1 MSKRI
6 FQQSTF
12 TPTQQAD
19 QVLTGS
25 WMCLNGGAT
34 NVILKIGKI
43 ILAGQA
49 ASSAIN
55 AMCLARTSA
64 LGVTPTALALPNS
77 DGFANVNATAMTTVP
92 VAYVAAATAPNR
104 SPAVTIAR
112 LNLVFNA
119 FGGIMTWQTN
129 PGSEEEWT
137 SIGSTVTSQ
146 SESVLSAYNVGAP
159 GRRVL
164 LRSSVSH
171 HSPAQGEGW
180 APSPYLF
187 GK

>member
-1 MSKRI
+1 MSKRL

-12 TPTQQAD
+12 TPTQQVD

-25 WMCLNGGAT
+25 WMALKAGSAT
-34 NVILKIGKI
+34 DILKIGKI
-43 ILAGQA
+43 IEAGQA

-55 AMCLARTSA
+55 AMCLARSST
-64 LGVTPTALALPNS
+64 LGITPTALALPNS
-77 DGFANVNATAMTTVP
+77 DAPVNIAATTVTTAP
-92 VAYVAAATAPNR
+92 VAFVAAATAPNR

-129 PGSEEEWT
+129 PGSEEEWVSVGVATT
-137 SIGSTVTSQ
+137 SN

-159 GRRVL
+159 GAMSGEFFYEVL
-164 LRSSVSH
+164 
-171 HSPAQGEGW
+171 
-180 APSPYLF
+180 
-187 GK
+187 

>member
-25 WMCLNGGAT
+25 WMALKAGSAT
-34 NVILKIGKI
+34 DILKIGKI
-43 ILAGQA
+43 VLAGQA
-49 ASSAIN
+49 ASSSIN
-55 AMCLARTSA
+55 AMCLARSSV
-64 LGVTPTALALPNS
+64 LGITPTALALPNS
-77 DGFANVNATAMTTVP
+77 DGSANVAATAVTTVP
-92 VAYVAAATAPNR
+92 VAFVAAATAPNR
-104 SPAVTIAR
+104 SPAVTVAR

-137 SIGSTVTSQ
+137 SVGVATTSN

-159 GRRVL
+159 GAMSGEFFYEVL
-164 LRSSVSH
+164 
-171 HSPAQGEGW
+171 
-180 APSPYLF
+180 
-187 GK
+187 

>member
-1 MSKRI
+1 MSKRL

-19 QVLTGS
+19 GVLTGS
-25 WMCLNGGAT
+25 WMALKAGSASD
-34 NVILKIGKI
+34 ILKIGKI
-43 ILAGQA
+43 VLAGQA

-55 AMCLARTSA
+55 AMCLARSST
-64 LGVTPTALALPNS
+64 LGITPTALALPNS
-77 DGFANVNATAMTTVP
+77 DGPANIAATTVTTVP
-92 VAYVAAATAPNR
+92 VAFIAAATAPNR

-137 SIGSTVTSQ
+137 SVGVATTSN

-159 GRRVL
+159 GAMSGEFFYEVL
-164 LRSSVSH
+164 
-171 HSPAQGEGW
+171 
-180 APSPYLF
+180 
-187 GK
+187 

>member
-19 QVLTGS
+19 GVLTGS
-25 WMCLNGGAT
+25 WMAIKPGTAT
-34 NVILKIGKI
+34 DIMKIGKI
-43 ILAGQA
+43 VLAGQA
-49 ASSAIN
+49 STSAIN
-55 AMCLARTSA
+55 AMCLARSSA
-64 LGVTPTALALPNS
+64 LGITPTALALPNS
-77 DGFANVNATAMTTVP
+77 DGFANTNATAMGTVP

-104 SPAVTIAR
+104 SPAATVAR

-137 SIGSTVTSQ
+137 SFGNATTSQ

-159 GRRVL
+159 GAM
-164 LRSSVSH
+164 S
-171 HSPAQGEGW
+171 GEFF
-180 APSPYLF
+180 YEIL
-187 GK
+187 

>member
-25 WMCLNGGAT
+25 WMAIKAGSAT
-34 NVILKIGKI
+34 DILKIGKI

-49 ASSAIN
+49 ATSAIN
-55 AMCLARTSA
+55 AMCLARSSTLA
-64 LGVTPTALALPNS
+64 ITPTALALPNS
-77 DGFANVNATAMTTVP
+77 DGSANVNAITVTTLP
-92 VAYVAAATAPNR
+92 VAFVAAATAPNR

-119 FGGIMTWQTN
+119 FGGVMTWQTN

-137 SIGSTVTSQ
+137 SVGVATTSN

-159 GRRVL
+159 GAMSGEFFYEVL
-164 LRSSVSH
+164 
-171 HSPAQGEGW
+171 
-180 APSPYLF
+180 
-187 GK
+187 